1 MAGTEAGNPDAAQQH
16 GESQVGAAMAA
27 LAVDHNV
34 ASAQGTEVQPAPP
47 SQEKPVV
54 APRPMKKLKPAYM
67 ELSDLDN
74 DADGFDLSPVA
85 GPPGKAVT
93 MLRNN
98 PNAAAKAKTRAKAK
112 EEEAEF
118 EDVDLFHLVL
128 LERARRETD
137 LIEALP
143 NREFTINE
151 SGKIELDEREQDGA
165 LARAA
170 RLDLP
175 QDIDFEFLSSEC
187 FEKVSKTN
195 TINSASKLGRY
206 CDLILSPL
214 VEEESEDDFGSEHEG
229 EDKAVST
236 WKDWRQREV
245 HLQFIK
251 HELREQAKAGQ
262 FPANQRPVPPVLHD
276 AAPTSPGGTSRG
288 SATGAAG
295 HDAEVFGTEPP
306 PSPFI
311 PRRKIILPE
320 DEEGVTTTSTN
331 AVYDRYINACNVVG
345 CQAKPQ
351 VLKLMRAL
359 EDGATSMPIAWS
371 HTAYLGNRGG
381 QALFLAL
388 AANCDDIGIE
398 TGPLKGL
405 RMLDLQGQG
414 LGNEAACALASLL
427 PRCPQ
432 LRGLNLARNQISET
446 GAQKLMDEIQ
456 VHSSM
461 ELLNLDQNPVPSWLR
476 VKMKELMASRVDD
489 CWHDQSTRKMLKH
502 LDFDVP
508 AKELLRGTMSPTAAG
523 QKYSLSNRTTLAVM
537 QAKAENENRSP
548 KRGSILVQPVQSM
561 PVNSWRNTS
570 VHS

>member
-1 MAGTEAGNPDAAQQH
+1 MPQAIAPAKTSAPEINKEDLPPAKAVHKEGRLRTTVNTPETLVTEADVEEPLQAEQYMYYAQQY
-16 GESQVGAAMAA
+16 AA
-27 LAVDHNV
+27 LAQQYAAYAQYCAQFAPQV
-34 ASAQGTEVQPAPP
+34 AAAQAAAQG
-47 SQEKPVV
+47 
-54 APRPMKKLKPAYM
+54 
-67 ELSDLDN
+67 SD
-74 DADGFDLSPVA
+74 S
-85 GPPGKAVT
+85 
-93 MLRNN
+93 
-98 PNAAAKAKTRAKAK
+98 
-112 EEEAEF
+112 
-118 EDVDLFHLVL
+118 
-128 LERARRETD
+128 
-137 LIEALP
+137 
-143 NREFTINE
+143 
-151 SGKIELDEREQDGA
+151 
-165 LARAA
+165 
-170 RLDLP
+170 
-175 QDIDFEFLSSEC
+175 
-187 FEKVSKTN
+187 
-195 TINSASKLGRY
+195 
-206 CDLILSPL
+206 
-214 VEEESEDDFGSEHEG
+214 
-229 EDKAVST
+229 
-236 WKDWRQREV
+236 
-245 HLQFIK
+245 
-251 HELREQAKAGQ
+251 
-262 FPANQRPVPPVLHD
+262 
-276 AAPTSPGGTSRG
+276 G

-306 PSPFI
+306 PSPFV

-446 GAQKLMDEIQ
+446 GAQRLMDEIQ

-476 VKMKELMASRVDD
+476 VHPQFDAARDAR
-489 CWHDQSTRKMLKH
+489 HQH
-502 LDFDVP
+502 L
-508 AKELLRGTMSPTAAG
+508 
-523 QKYSLSNRTTLAVM
+523 
-537 QAKAENENRSP
+537 
-548 KRGSILVQPVQSM
+548 
-561 PVNSWRNTS
+561 
-570 VHS
+570 